1 MEVISF
7 ETCVRVFV
15 HSSKFK
21 KSEKSV
27 VLLVVRIVGLLAQYL

>member
-15 HSSKFK
+15 HSSKSK
-21 KSEKSV
+21 KSEKSA
-27 VLLVVRIVGLLAQYL
+27 VLLDL